1 MFVCPAW
8 GMPVCKG
15 VIPMISKA
23 RTTLTNLSKICF
35 TSLGTLI
42 RDLQTEQDVSS
53 ETLCSGLCSES
64 TLDRIKNN
72 TLTPSILL
80 AGALLNRL
88 GICEQ
93 SLIRYGDPEEQEILR
108 LKYELLSYS
117 DSTSQDYLKKLARLR
132 ELCEK
137 STSPYLKQTYL
148 LFYLRTLPQSS
159 QKQAQTFAALRLTLR
174 DFDPE
179 KMDEYRLTCNERIL
193 VRDLL

>member
-1 MFVCPAW
+1 
-8 GMPVCKG
+8 
-15 VIPMISKA
+15 MISKA
-23 RTTLTNLSKICF
+23 RTQMIDLSKICF

-42 RDLQTEQDVSS
+42 RDLQTEQEVSS
-53 ETLCSGLCSES
+53 EALCYGLCSEA
-64 TLDRIKNN
+64 TLDKIKENAIK
-72 TLTPSILL
+72 PSILL

-108 LKYELLSYS
+108 LKYELFACT
-117 DSTSQDYLKKLARLR
+117 DSTSQVYLKKLSRLR
-132 ELCEK
+132 ELCER

-148 LFYLRTLPQSS
+148 LFYLRTLPASS
-159 QKQAQTFAALRLTLR
+159 QKQAQTFAALRLTLK

-179 KMDEYRLTCNERIL
+179 QMDDYLFTCNERVL